1 MKIDILVIKI
11 LKNLGKKL
19 FRIFKKAK
27 ERKARYMKKQR
38 AIRYLKLLHNL
49 EKQYG
54 QNLFTTDLQKLAQRL
69 RLEFIEAYNDKKG
82 I

>member
-1 MKIDILVIKI
+1 
-11 LKNLGKKL
+11 
-19 FRIFKKAK
+19 
-27 ERKARYMKKQR
+27 MKKQR
-38 AIRYLKLLHNL
+38 AIRYLKLLHTL
-49 EKQYG
+49 EQKYG